1 MRKYS
6 PFPLKKSAE
15 WFIVYI
21 HREKLQYIPVKAS
34 CKVLEKGAGSPESGM
49 DSGKTE
55 KSLNRNIC
63 GLLHE
68 RNSIYCDFR
77 KLSSFFSLSFAKNM
91 VQIFVNFFVTA
102 LVVKAKNRK

>member
-1 MRKYS
+1 MVYS
-6 PFPLKKSAE
+6 IYSQGETAVYSGKS
-15 WFIVYI
+15 
-21 HREKLQYIPVKAS
+21 K
-34 CKVLEKGAGSPESGM
+34 CKILEKGAGSPESGM

-63 GLLHE
+63 GFLHR

-77 KLSSFFSLSFAKNM
+77 KLSSFFSLLFAKNM

>member
-1 MRKYS
+1 MVYS
-6 PFPLKKSAE
+6 IYSQGETAVYSGKS
-15 WFIVYI
+15 
-21 HREKLQYIPVKAS
+21 K
-34 CKVLEKGAGSPESGM
+34 CKVFEKGAGSPESGM

-63 GLLHE
+63 GSLQG

-77 KLSSFFSLSFAKNM
+77 KLSSFFSLLFAKNM